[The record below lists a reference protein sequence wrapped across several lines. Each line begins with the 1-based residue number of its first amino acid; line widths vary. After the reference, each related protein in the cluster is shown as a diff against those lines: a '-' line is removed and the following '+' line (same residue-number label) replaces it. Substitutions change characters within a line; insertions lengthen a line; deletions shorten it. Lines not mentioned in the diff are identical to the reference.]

1 MGGPQSLGKHFGS
14 IPRLHFRLQP
24 VDMSG
29 ALGELCLEGSAPF
42 LSFLS
47 VSPAHSL
54 FFDLQEDGAGRQ
66 LPKETMLEGISEGG
80 QQRLP
85 RSMSYP
91 RPNVPAV

>member
-1 MGGPQSLGKHFGS
+1 M
-14 IPRLHFRLQP
+14 
-24 VDMSG
+24 DTSG
-29 ALGELCLEGSAPF
+29 ALGELCLEGSVPF

-66 LPKETMLEGISEGG
+66 LPKETRLEDVSERG

-85 RSMSYP
+85 KRISYP
-91 RPNVPAV
+91 RPNVPTV